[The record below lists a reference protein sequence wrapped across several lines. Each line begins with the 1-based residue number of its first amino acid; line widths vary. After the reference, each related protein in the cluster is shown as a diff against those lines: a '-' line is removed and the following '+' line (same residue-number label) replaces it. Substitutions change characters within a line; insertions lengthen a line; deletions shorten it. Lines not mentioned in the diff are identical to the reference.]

1 MAEVL
6 SQQKTVEHVSI
17 GHSEHLVGEEGQE
30 EGREGGRGEGMVW
43 NGAAAMRCQCSVRT
57 AMHKQFFTWSVCVCV
72 RVHVYV

>member
-30 EGREGGRGEGMVW
+30 GGREGEGRAWCGMELL
-43 NGAAAMRCQCSVRT
+43 Q
-57 AMHKQFFTWSVCVCV
+57 
-72 RVHVYV
+72 